1 MELIRHV
8 ILSTASVLR
17 HQSESI
23 ITFTLAGRLHAFTCV
38 LRRLCASRFSQ
49 LINCNNR
56 LPTRIALLSYLHI
69 FPTRLKFLN
78 LTLFSSLLYFSK
90 NLSSLEKKISEQKN
104 SVNFSPENFKTIES
118 IMFLHEKT
126 MFLFSLG
133 SWASR

>member
-49 LINCNNR
+49 LINRNNR
-56 LPTRIALLSYLHI
+56 ELPTRIALLSYLYML
-69 FPTRLKFLN
+69 PTRLKFLN
-78 LTLFSSLLYFSK
+78 FLNFRLCIIYFSK
-90 NLSSLEKKISEQKN
+90 NIEFRKIPLIFLPKILKLYRIDNFVSFTKEQ
-104 SVNFSPENFKTIES
+104 
-118 IMFLHEKT
+118 
-126 MFLFSLG
+126 MFLFFLG
-133 SWASR
+133 SSWASR